1 MDFIIGGLAGAG
13 ATIFTNP
20 MDVVK
25 TRLQLQGELISR
37 KEQATRYRGIFHA
50 CYVIAKADG
59 VLALQKGLTPAMLF
73 GFCMNSVRLGSYHIA
88 EVQGWTKTD
97 GATSIQKAVFWSSA
111 SGLFSGVAANPT
123 SVVKTRMQS
132 AAHPSVAVGRQ
143 YQYKGM
149 LDAFTKIYRTEG
161 MRGFFAGVNA
171 TCMRLAIGSAAQ
183 LTTFSAAKET
193 LLNNGICKRSK
204 LGLAF
209 LASAISGVMVAV
221 VICPLDVVTVR
232 LYNQAIFSMDS
243 RLKDQLL
250 ERGLFQNSPLT
261 LAFVASLAC
270 GVLCVLLETPLDVVS
285 TRMVNQGSGLKG
297 EKLYTGVFDCIK
309 KILKTEGTYGLY
321 KGIGPLYLRIAP
333 HTTLSLVIWDM
344 LNIVFENK
352 KS

>member
-1 MDFIIGGLAGAG
+1 MDFVIGGLAGAG

-25 TRLQLQGELISR
+25 TRLQLQGELRSR

-59 VLALQKGLTPAMLF
+59 VLALQKGLTPAMLL

-88 EVQGWTKTD
+88 EVKGWTRTD

-111 SGLFSGVAANPT
+111 SGLLSGVAANPM

-143 YQYKGM
+143 YRYKGT
-149 LDAFTKIYRTEG
+149 LDAFAKIYRTEG
-161 MRGFFAGVNA
+161 MKGYFAGVNA
-171 TCMRLAIGSAAQ
+171 TCMRLAVGSAAQ
-183 LTTFSAAKET
+183 LTTFSA
-193 LLNNGICKRSK
+193 
-204 LGLAF
+204 
-209 LASAISGVMVAV
+209 
-221 VICPLDVVTVR
+221 
-232 LYNQAIFSMDS
+232 
-243 RLKDQLL
+243 LKDQLL
-250 ERGLFQNSPLT
+250 ERGLFQNAPIT

-270 GVLCVLLETPLDVVS
+270 GVLCALLETPLDVVS
-285 TRMVNQGSGLKG
+285 TRIFNQGSGLKN

-309 KILKTEGTYGLY
+309 KILKTEGAYGLY

-352 KS
+352 NR

>member
-1 MDFIIGGLAGAG
+1 MNLFNLLICSKFKMDFIIGGLAGAG

-183 LTTFSAAKET
+183 LTTFSA
-193 LLNNGICKRSK
+193 
-204 LGLAF
+204 
-209 LASAISGVMVAV
+209 
-221 VICPLDVVTVR
+221 
-232 LYNQAIFSMDS
+232 
-243 RLKDQLL
+243 LKDQLL
-250 ERGLFQNSPLT
+250 ERGLFQSSPLT

-285 TRMVNQGSGLKG
+285 TRMVNQGSGFQS